1 MKLTGAPLAGAL
13 LLVASSSSPTSTS
26 AFAPVLLHPRFSF
39 NSGTFQGPEESSR
52 SALLLSSDK
61 EGSSSTTPCDTP
73 SEEDVQAGA
82 VDLVSQ
88 KGSAQLLR
96 SAMLTNADGE
106 KVQLGDSM
114 GTSDDADGTS
124 IVVFLRH
131 LG

>member
-13 LLVASSSSPTSTS
+13 LLVASSSSSPTSTS
-26 AFAPVLLHPRFSF
+26 AFAPVRLHPRFSS
-39 NSGTFQGPEESSR
+39 NSATFQGPEESSR

-114 GTSDDADGTS
+114 GSSADDTS

>member
-1 MKLTGAPLAGAL
+1 MKLTGATLAGAL
-13 LLVASSSSPTSTS
+13 LLAASISSPASTS
-26 AFAPVLLHPRFSF
+26 AFAPAPLHPRFS
-39 NSGTFQGPEESSR
+39 SHSATTFQGHGSSSR
-52 SALLLSSDK
+52 STLRLSTDN
-61 EGSSSTTPCDTP
+61 EGSSSTTPCDAP
-73 SEEDVQAGA
+73 SEEDVQTGA

-96 SAMLTNADGE
+96 SAVLTNADGE

-114 GTSDDADGTS
+114 SADGTS